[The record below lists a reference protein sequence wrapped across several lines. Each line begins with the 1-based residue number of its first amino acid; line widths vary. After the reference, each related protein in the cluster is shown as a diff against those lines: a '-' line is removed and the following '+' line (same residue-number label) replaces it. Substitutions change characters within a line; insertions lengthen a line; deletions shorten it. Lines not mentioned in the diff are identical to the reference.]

1 MQLLTQFN
9 TTTAALLRQL
19 PICQTNPWGDL
30 EFWKV
35 LAGITAVLGM
45 VWLILQITNAVRRKP
60 GLDYELGL
68 LATKRELADMEARIT
83 KRGEDREK
91 SLSSE
96 MAEMRRALTAQTSNL
111 HTRINNDYEGRHKES
126 QQLALQLQSIYLAL
140 GKLEPKPGE

>member
-1 MQLLTQFN
+1 MLTLTHFH

-35 LAGITAVLGM
+35 LVGGTAVLAA

-68 LATKRELADMEARIT
+68 LATKLELAEMEKRIT

-91 SLSSE
+91 TLSGE
-96 MAEMRRALTAQTSNL
+96 MSEMRRALTAQTAHL
-111 HTRINNDYEGRHKES
+111 HNRINGDLDARHKES

-140 GKLEPKPGE
+140 GKLEPKQGK